1 MAQTIA
7 DYDGQKTPYVC
18 PDQPHGWPVV
28 GELLY
33 RLNVNRFMVRKMA
46 LGHVYAESSSLSEA
60 RFEEK
65 AGCDTRVGS
74 PPFFDPLCCRG
85 T

>member
-1 MAQTIA
+1 MMGRKYPMFAQISRMV
-7 DYDGQKTPYVC
+7 D
-18 PDQPHGWPVV
+18 WPVV
-28 GELLY
+28 GDLLY

-46 LGHVYAESSSLSEA
+46 LGHVYADSSSLSEA

-65 AGCDTRVGS
+65 MVVTRVRGS
-74 PPFFDPLCCRG
+74 PFFDPLCCRG